1 MEHGTVWFL
10 PWEESFIIWL
20 QQFGGDTFW
29 RGLLVALNKF
39 FTYLGD
45 DYLCIGILGFVYW
58 GLDKRRGERI
68 GAVFMST
75 NVSTTMLKN
84 LFYRIRPWASSDSIV
99 LLQKVGG
106 YSFPSGHCTK
116 CVIYPAAAYEYRGK
130 KLLMAAAIIIPL
142 LCGLSR
148 CYLGAHWPT
157 DVIVGLLTG
166 IVSLALIEWMLVR
179 TGNKFTLYSC
189 MILFHGIGLFY
200 CTTNGYYES
209 YGMLIGFTL
218 GILYEEKFTNFENT
232 RNIWLALLRTVIG
245 GALYI
250 SLNALLARLLGGIF
264 AEKTTGYLLLRTLRS
279 CIVTFILI
287 GVYPYCF
294 AIEKRLL
301 RPMEQS

>member
-1 MEHGTVWFL
+1 MQGTVWFL

-20 QQFGGDTFW
+20 QQLGADTFL

-84 LFYRIRPWASSDSIV
+84 LFYRVRPWASSESIE

-116 CVIYPAAAYEYRGK
+116 CVIYPTTAHEYRGK
-130 KLLMAAAIIIPL
+130 KLLITAAVVIPL
-142 LCGLSR
+142 LCGISR

-157 DVIVGLLTG
+157 DVIVGLATG
-166 IVSLALIEWMLVR
+166 LLSFALIEWALTKV
-179 TGNKFTLYSC
+179 GNKYVLYSG
-189 MILFHGIGLFY
+189 MIIFHAIGLFY

-209 YGMLIGFTL
+209 FGMLIGFTV
-218 GILYEEKFTNFENT
+218 GILFEEKHTHFENT
-232 RNIWLALLRTVIG
+232 PNILLALLRTVVG

-250 SLNALLARLLGGIF
+250 GLNMLLARVIGNIF
-264 AEKTTGYLLLRTLRS
+264 AEKTTGYLLMRTVRS
-279 CIVTFILI
+279 CVVTFILI
-287 GVYPYCF
+287 GIYPYCF
-294 AIEKRLL
+294 ALERKFL
-301 RPMEQS
+301 PTAK

>member
-1 MEHGTVWFL
+1 MPEGTVFFF

-20 QQFGGDTFW
+20 QQFGGNGW
-29 RGLLVALNKF
+29 LQSLLVVLNKF

-45 DYLCIGILGFVYW
+45 DYLCIAILGFVYW

-75 NVSTTMLKN
+75 NVSTTLLKN
-84 LFYRIRPWASSDSIV
+84 LFYRVRPWASSESIE

-116 CVIYPAAAYEYRGK
+116 CVVYPTTAYEYKDK
-130 KLLMAAAIIIPL
+130 KFLVPLAVIIPL
-142 LCGLSR
+142 LCGFSR

-157 DVIVGLLTG
+157 DVLVGFATGLL
-166 IVSLALIEWMLVR
+166 SLVLIEGGLKVFR
-179 TGNKFTLYSC
+179 NKYALYALL
-189 MILFHGIGLFY
+189 IVLQGIGLFY

-218 GILYEEKFTNFENT
+218 GILFEEKYTHFENT
-232 RNIWLALLRTVIG
+232 DKLWLALLRTLIG

-250 SLNALLARLLGGIF
+250 ALNTLLGKLLGGLF
-264 AEKTTGYLLLRTLRS
+264 AEQTTGYRLLRTLRS
-279 CIVTFILI
+279 CIVTFFLI
-287 GVYPYCF
+287 GVYPYAF
-294 AIEKRLL
+294 RLEKNS
-301 RPMEQS
+301 EKSGEVG